1 MTEPAQPRTFR
12 SRTGRVLTEAEIER
26 IVEEVE
32 STDFDLTKARI
43 RYPAEPAQSTRN
55 SDARSPLSP

>member
-12 SRTGRVLTEAEIER
+12 SRAGRVLTEADIER

-43 RYPAEPAQSTRN
+43 RYPAEPAQSARN
-55 SDARSPLSP
+55 SDARSPRGP